1 MVLYKQSW
9 GSERELV
16 VGKAKKAGWLV
27 KTEVGGKTWKLK
39 REITDV

>member
-16 VGKAKKAGWLV
+16 VGKAKKASWLAGENRSRRQDM
-27 KTEVGGKTWKLK
+27 EVEEG
-39 REITDV
+39 DN